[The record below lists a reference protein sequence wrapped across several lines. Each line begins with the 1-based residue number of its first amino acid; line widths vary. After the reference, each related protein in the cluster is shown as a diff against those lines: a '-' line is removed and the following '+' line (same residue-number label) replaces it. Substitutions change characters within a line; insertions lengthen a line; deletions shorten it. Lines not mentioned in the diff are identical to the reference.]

1 MLTNVL
7 IVAATISLI
16 SLLIWAGI
24 CILSIHLKAK
34 DAKMHDQRYTPGET
48 IAGFVITGIIGQV
61 ILWGIAWLIMNATAA
76 ATVMLL
82 QNRAQTVYETAVK
95 YTEEPEHEKLHTVIG
110 STSDKYNY
118 ETGSVESEILRA
130 LSYDGSFWFAV
141 TADKDGN
148 VTGAYFAHHEITKKD
163 LHPVDTTE
171 QQKLLIN
178 PFGGEKA
185 ITGSWTMADQK
196 LQGKF
201 WGTQSTE
208 EE

>member
-7 IVAATISLI
+7 IVAAATSLI

-24 CILSIHLKAK
+24 CILTIHLKAK

-48 IAGFVITGIIGQV
+48 IVGFVVTGLIGQV
-61 ILWGIAWLIMNATAA
+61 LLWVIAWVIMNATAA

-82 QNRAQTVYETAVK
+82 QNRAQTVYTTAEK
-95 YTEEPEHEKLHTVIG
+95 YAEDPDHEKLHTVIG
-110 STSDKYNY
+110 STKDKYTY
-118 ETGSVESEILRA
+118 EAGSVEAEILHA

-148 VTGAYFAHHEITKKD
+148 VTAAYFAHHEITKKD
-163 LHPVDTTE
+163 LHSMDTKE
-171 QQKLLIN
+171 QQKILMN

-196 LQGKF
+196 IQGKF